1 MIQINILKAEILKN
15 KSFVSL
21 KVLLLFPLLV
31 VLLISSSYF
40 IRDAKNFP
48 NDVWLPFFIDLV
60 DTWSLMFLPIN
71 CILLVYSVFGV
82 ENYTNNWKN
91 MFSMGIRRTTILNN
105 KFTLL
110 LIYNLLSNVVLI
122 FYGIFVMLLLKVTR
136 PEFKVLINFTNPNLF
151 IMVLLIFLGSLGI
164 IIIYSLVTI
173 WVQSI
178 IYPLVLFVFM
188 TMVNLFIALKN
199 VSIYYPISYP
209 SNIIYN
215 FTNKENYLD
224 FIIIS
229 IAIFGLGIFAI
240 NCLVDKKF
248 NKKKL

>member
-1 MIQINILKAEILKN
+1 
-15 KSFVSL
+15 
-21 KVLLLFPLLV
+21 
-31 VLLISSSYF
+31 
-40 IRDAKNFP
+40 
-48 NDVWLPFFIDLV
+48 
-60 DTWSLMFLPIN
+60 MFLPIN

-215 FTNKENYLD
+215 FTNKE
-224 FIIIS
+224 
-229 IAIFGLGIFAI
+229 
-240 NCLVDKKF
+240 LV
-248 NKKKL
+248 